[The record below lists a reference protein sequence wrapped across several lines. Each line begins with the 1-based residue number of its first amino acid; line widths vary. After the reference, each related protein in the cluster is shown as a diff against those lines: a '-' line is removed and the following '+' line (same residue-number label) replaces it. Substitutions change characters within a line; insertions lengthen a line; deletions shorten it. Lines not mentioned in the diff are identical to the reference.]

1 MIRYLD
7 DLDSSEAPPAE
18 VALSCEKSQLRC
30 SNGLCVPLRWLC
42 DGEDDCGD
50 GSDERN
56 CSSEMTTCDSGDFRC
71 TDGICI
77 PVVWQCDGEQDCT
90 DGLDEWE
97 QLCSEFTQL
106 SYFHTFIDLTDEC

>member
-1 MIRYLD
+1 MIRYVD

-56 CSSEMTTCDSGDFRC
+56 CSSEMITCNRSELIQVTSTVLSSRSFVQR
-71 TDGICI
+71 
-77 PVVWQCDGEQDCT
+77 
-90 DGLDEWE
+90 GL
-97 QLCSEFTQL
+97 QVR
-106 SYFHTFIDLTDEC
+106 